1 MPVMRVVF
9 CPNWNRTGLPA
20 FARLNNMKTHDITL
34 IAPFSGEREYELC
47 DPSPG
52 LVFLATYLRNQDPP
66 LPCGI
71 LDTRAHQM
79 SPEETVR
86 ILLENPPR
94 ILGISA
100 TTNQYP
106 NALAIARGLKQA
118 QSEIVVVLGGAHA
131 SALPAECAALPEFD
145 YVVKG
150 EGEFAFHNL
159 CRHLLHDDP
168 LTAPGIFQQQQGR
181 VENSGPAERV
191 LDLDGLPFPDWSLLD
206 IDRYFERQKSFAH
219 AKRHPYLPIVTSRG
233 CPGQCTFC
241 ARAVYGNRTTFRSPQ
256 SLVAEIKQNVER
268 FGIRE
273 VRIMDDC
280 FNINIGRVIAFCKL
294 VVQENLKL
302 SFALPNGMRS
312 DRVTDELLHWMKKA
326 GFYMVFFG
334 IESGDQAV
342 LDRIKKGTKVEEMAQ
357 TVRKCKQ
364 AGFYTCGFFVVGLPG
379 STPENERTILEFAKK
394 NRLDFIGVAMCTP
407 YPGSEIFRDQPFR
420 GDWSCYKHDF
430 SKEGDGPLY
439 IPEGRTF
446 EDMLASYRR
455 IYAGFYTSPAFILGR
470 LRHISWLGRRIP
482 FFLNAFYRRFIKK
495 FK

>member
-1 MPVMRVVF
+1 
-9 CPNWNRTGLPA
+9 
-20 FARLNNMKTHDITL
+20 MKTFEITL

-52 LVFLATYLRNQDPP
+52 LVYLATYLRNQEPP

-71 LDTRAHQM
+71 LDTRAHQL
-79 SPEETVR
+79 SPEQTVQT
-86 ILLENPPR
+86 LLAHPPR
-94 ILGISA
+94 LLGISA

-118 QSEIVVVLGGAHA
+118 GSGIVVVLGGAHG
-131 SALPAECAALPEFD
+131 SALPEECAALPEFD
-145 YVVKG
+145 YVVQG
-150 EGEFAFHNL
+150 EGETALLNL
-159 CRHLLHDDP
+159 CQHVFRDEP
-168 LTAPGIFQQQQGR
+168 LAAPGIYHRQDGR
-181 VENSGPAERV
+181 VVCTGPAVRQ
-191 LDLDGLPFPDWSLLD
+191 LDLDRLPFPDWALLD
-206 IDRYFERQKSFAH
+206 IDRYFQRQKSFAH

-241 ARAVYGNRTTFRSPQ
+241 SRAVYGNRTTFRSPQ
-256 SLVAEIKQNVER
+256 SLVAEIKENIRR

-273 VRIMDDC
+273 IRIMDDC
-280 FNINIGRVIAFCKL
+280 FNINIGRVIEFCKR
-294 VVQENLKL
+294 VVQEGLNLT
-302 SFALPNGMRS
+302 FALPNGMRS

-326 GFYMVFFG
+326 GFYMIFFG
-334 IESGDQAV
+334 IESGDQTV
-342 LDRIKKGTKVEEMAQ
+342 LDRIKKGTRVEDIAV

-379 STPENERTILEFAKK
+379 STPENERSILDFARK

-420 GDWSCYKHDF
+420 GDWSLYKHDF
-430 SKEGDGPLY
+430 SKAGDGPLY
-439 IPEGRTF
+439 IPDGRTI

-455 IYAGFYTSPAFILGR
+455 IYAGFYSSPAFILGR

-482 FFLNAFYRRFIKK
+482 FFLNALYRRFIKK
-495 FK
+495 F